1 MKTSEWEDNWLFRLK
16 NVKNKL
22 HLLFIIVEQK
32 DSFNWETEK
41 SNLECAW
48 FSTAFCSLKC

>member
-32 DSFNWETEK
+32 DSFNWETQK
-41 SNLECAW
+41 
-48 FSTAFCSLKC
+48 